1 MPLPTFAKR
10 TRPFTSPHFLTELQ
24 ADARDLRLSFAATR
38 KEEIA
43 KLIKSAPPE
52 DKDEFYWTMIYDLEM
67 APTTTGRAQILEFG
81 IVPTPPQE
89 LATYVDLH
97 DELWTVIEA
106 LSRCGIYLL
115 NTDHL
120 NDTDLYARLY
130 YKILDEPCKMMPPEA
145 DCAEYIEC
153 LHPMDMSFAR
163 AHLLSARGTVAPRM
177 QDNLYQRSPVCQQMT
192 GLVDRDSYLPA
203 RI

>member
-1 MPLPTFAKR
+1 MTTTTFAAR
-10 TRPFTSPHFLTELQ
+10 TRPYTSPHPVTDLQ
-24 ADARDLRLSFAATR
+24 ADARNLRASFAATR
-38 KEEIA
+38 KQEIA
-43 KLIKSAPPE
+43 RLIKSAAPE

-67 APTTTGRAQILEFG
+67 APSTTGRAQILEYG

-89 LATYVDLH
+89 LSTYGEIH

-120 NDTDLYARLY
+120 NDTDLYNRLY
-130 YKILDEPCKMMPPEA
+130 FKILDEPCKMMPPEA
-145 DCAEYIEC
+145 DCAEYIDC
-153 LHPMDMSFAR
+153 LHPMDLHFPR
-163 AHLLSARGTVAPRM
+163 TNLLSARGTVAPRM
-177 QDNLYQRSPVCQQMT
+177 QDNPYERGPICLQVT
-192 GLVDRDSYLPA
+192 GLVDRDRYLPA

>member
-1 MPLPTFAKR
+1 MTTTTFAAR
-10 TRPFTSPHFLTELQ
+10 TRPYTSPHPITDLQ
-24 ADARDLRLSFAATR
+24 ADARNLRASFADTR
-38 KEEIA
+38 KQEIA
-43 KLIKSAPPE
+43 RLIKSAPPE

-67 APTTTGRAQILEFG
+67 APSTTGRAQILEYG

-89 LATYVDLH
+89 LATYGEIH
-97 DELWTVIEA
+97 DELWTIVEA

-145 DCAEYIEC
+145 DCAEYIDC
-153 LHPMDMSFAR
+153 LHPIDLHFPR
-163 AHLLSARGTVAPRM
+163 TNLLSSRGTVAPRM
-177 QDNLYQRSPVCQQMT
+177 QDNPYERGPICLQVT
-192 GLVDRDSYLPA
+192 GLVDRDRYLPA

>member
-1 MPLPTFAKR
+1 MPTSTFAKR
-10 TRPFTSPHFLTELQ
+10 TRPYTNPHPITDLQ
-24 ADARDLRLSFAATR
+24 ADARNLRASFAATR

-43 KLIKSAPPE
+43 RLIKSAAPE

-67 APTTTGRAQILEFG
+67 APSTTGRAQILEYG

-89 LATYVDLH
+89 LATYGEIH

-120 NDTDLYARLY
+120 NDTDLYNRLY

-145 DCAEYIEC
+145 DCAEYIDC
-153 LHPMDMSFAR
+153 LHPMDHSFPR
-163 AHLLSARGTVAPRM
+163 AIPLFARGTLAPRM
-177 QDNLYQRSPVCQQMT
+177 QNLPYERGPICLQVT
-192 GLVDRDSYLPA
+192 GLVDRDRYLPA

>member
-1 MPLPTFAKR
+1 MPTTTFAAR
-10 TRPFTSPHFLTELQ
+10 TRPFTSPHPIERLQ
-24 ADARDLRLSFAATR
+24 EDARHNRNHFTSLRKS
-38 KEEIA
+38 KIA
-43 KLIKSAPPE
+43 ELVKSASP
-52 DKDEFYWTMIYDLEM
+52 DDRDEFYWTMIYDLEM
-67 APTTTGRAQILEFG
+67 APSTTGREQILEFG

-89 LATYVDLH
+89 LSNYVDLH

-106 LSRCGIYLL
+106 LSRCGIYLI

-145 DCAEYIEC
+145 ECAEYIEC
-153 LHPMDMSFAR
+153 LHPMDMSFPR
-163 AHLLSARGTVAPRM
+163 AHLLSARGTVAPSM
-177 QDNLYQRSPVCQQMT
+177 QNNPYQRSPVCQQMT
-192 GLVDRDSYLPA
+192 GLVDRDRYLPA